1 MITFLQKK
9 TKSLSLRGKCDKY
22 RTDRS
27 NLAFKKNLD
36 CHTLLVPVAK
46 PKSSRFTNR
55 GNDHVLLA
63 IDSSTW
69 HRKFCAVGQSSANIL
84 LVVIILIFLFSS
96 QAVHALDWNDNFYL
110 YFNSWSQGPG
120 EFGFGESDEST
131 VVTEG
136 YVTYY
141 FKTSFLINDP
151 GDYSSLKLY
160 IEYDDA
166 FILYINGREVH
177 RENLLVGAVD
187 ENTLAQSQHIAA
199 GYEEFDIS
207 WFLDDCLR
215 EENRVEW
222 DISIE
227 VHQYQADDST
237 LSFDAY
243 LLADAVTLINQ
254 NSYWNYFDSGGYPDP
269 VESDPLTIIQRPVT
283 GISTIVKSGETFNLL
298 LRAAESDSD
307 WIINAASESNTYSL
321 SYTDGGYDENL
332 GIRRLNVSTGNIPYF
347 TYDIIVE
354 GGNNLYD
361 RTENCLKVI
370 SNYRARYQFMHL
382 TDSHLPEHYFDYI
395 SIPDLEVILE
405 NMHILNPEFII
416 ITGDLVNR
424 GDQEIGYEIF
434 QNILRELEVPVFITT
449 GNHDAGEWCGKGW
462 ARDNWRKY
470 FGLWYNDP
478 ESPENQGYYTED
490 YYFKYGNWLYI
501 LMDAYINYGN
511 FQTQYYDSESLTN
524 EQTNWLS
531 NLISEYPDLNK
542 MLFYHYD
549 FDYSIDGYFGQK
561 NLKYGFY
568 GHTHSSNTYEYSDHV
583 IYNTGAVVRDSVF
596 RILKVNSNEILDDPL
611 MTGNIINVNFNP
623 SNNGSSDTVSAE
635 VSNLSGTY
643 LENLRI
649 DFVMNDKEKF
659 YKTSEGEIIQEVPTH
674 NGKMIVSVEFDLDG
688 GTAKNVTVSV
698 DKNLKPV
705 LVKIKIYPNPVKIE
719 ECTINLDYDF
729 RNELFTT
736 MKIFNITGTLIKE
749 LYADKPGSITWDLK
763 NEAGKRVSSG
773 IYLIE
778 FKTKGERFSKTQ
790 IRKLAI
796 IK

>member
-1 MITFLQKK
+1 MGALHPPDC
-9 TKSLSLRGKCDKY
+9 RGTNK
-22 RTDRS
+22 
-27 NLAFKKNLD
+27 
-36 CHTLLVPVAK
+36 LVPRNDKLRLVGRL
-46 PKSSRFTNR
+46 S
-55 GNDHVLLA
+55 GNLILIA
-63 IDSSTW
+63 I
-69 HRKFCAVGQSSANIL
+69 IM
-84 LVVIILIFLFSS
+84 IFLFSS
-96 QAVHALDWNDNFYL
+96 PVVHSIDWNDNFYL
-110 YFNSWSQGPG
+110 YFNSWSHGQG

-131 VVTEG
+131 VLSEG

-141 FKTSFLINDP
+141 FKTSFLISDP

-166 FILYINGREVH
+166 FIIFINGREVH
-177 RENLLVGAVD
+177 RQNLPGGVVD
-187 ENTLAQSQHIAA
+187 ENTLALNQHLAA

-207 WFLDDCLR
+207 WFLDDCLL
-215 EENRVEW
+215 EENKMEW
-222 DISIE
+222 DVSIE
-227 VHQYQADDST
+227 VHQYQADDSK

-243 LLADAVTLINQ
+243 LVADAITLVNQ

-269 VESDPLTIIQRPVT
+269 VESDPLTVIQRPVT
-283 GISTIVKSGETFNLL
+283 GISVIVKSGETFDLL

-307 WIINAASESNTYSL
+307 WIIWAASESDTYSL
-321 SYTDGGYDENL
+321 SYTNAGYDNDL
-332 GIRRLNVSTGNIPYF
+332 GIRKLKVSTGDIPYF
-347 TYDIIVE
+347 TYDIIIT

-370 SNYRARYQFMHL
+370 SGYRARYQFMHL
-382 TDSHLPEHYFDYI
+382 TDPHLPEFYFDYI

-424 GDQEIGYEIF
+424 GDQECGFEIF
-434 QNILRELEVPVFITT
+434 QNILRKLEVPVFITT
-449 GNHDAGEWCGKGW
+449 GNHDVGEWCGKGW

-490 YYFKYGNWLYI
+490 YYFKYGNWLHI
-501 LMDAYINYGN
+501 LMDTYINYGSY
-511 FQTQYYDSESLTN
+511 QTQYYDGESLIN
-524 EQTNWLS
+524 KQRNWLS

-549 FDYSIDGYFGQK
+549 FDNTIDGYFGPK
-561 NLKYGFY
+561 NLKYGFH
-568 GHTHSSNTYEYSDHV
+568 GHKHSSNTYEYSDHV
-583 IYNTGAVVRDSVF
+583 IYNTGSVVKNRTF
-596 RILKVNSNEILDDPL
+596 RILKTNSNEILDAPL
-611 MTGNIINVNFNP
+611 MTGNIINVSFNP

-635 VSNLSGTY
+635 ISNLSGTY

-649 DFVMNDKEKF
+649 DFVMNDKNKF

-674 NGKMIVSVEFDLDG
+674 DGKMIVSVEFNLDE
-688 GTAKNVTVSV
+688 GTIKNITVSE
-698 DKNLKPV
+698 DKNIKPI

-729 RNELFTT
+729 RNKLITT
-736 MKIFNITGTLIKE
+736 IKIFDITGNLIKQ
-749 LYADKPGSITWDLK
+749 LIADKPGNITWDLK
-763 NEAGKRVSSG
+763 NKAGKRVSSG

-778 FKTKGERFSKTQ
+778 FKTKGKRFSKTQ
-790 IRKLAI
+790 VKKLAI